1 MSSILEWYK
10 QEDSEKRSTRS
21 PRMVT
26 PPPQQQG
33 TPGTAIPNDGMNQSP
48 DILSTSMRAY
58 EDFRSGPQAYK
69 ALPSNVAPTRAPRAR
84 FHDPLALMYAT
95 GYKDRRFSVSFD
107 TLRRVSYQLA
117 LIGAIINTRVSQVAA
132 FAQPYRENKQVG
144 FAINYKDDLYIPS
157 DEERAALR
165 ELEMMVLQC
174 GFEQN
179 PYSGYPRDDFEIF
192 LRKIVRDSLT
202 FDQAAFEVIPDRQG
216 RPSEFRAVDAS
227 TIRLAATFE
236 GKQESQKGTFPS
248 RMFTPKWHKLYGDNF
263 ALDKSSVFTVQVLH
277 GKIENVFTEY
287 DMAFC
292 IRNPRTDIWVN
303 GYGFA
308 EIEMCLNTVLGMLWG
323 EEYNR
328 RFFQQGA
335 APKGILNIKGDN
347 ISPEELE
354 SFRRMWYAQVSGV
367 ENAWRTPVIQADGM
381 EYQNLQSTN
390 KEMEFQKW
398 IEYLLKIAASVFGID
413 PAELNFDIAGGGAG
427 RQPMFEAK
435 HEWKIKHSKDK
446 GLRPLLKSVA
456 KWITKYVI
464 NPLDSRLYLDFVGL
478 DELTEQDRLEIQTKK
493 VQHTKT
499 VNEVRAENGDPPV
512 PGGDI
517 ILNQTFMQ
525 AWQAEQDKKS
535 LEDTLAPWLTTDD
548 VLKPDYGEAPA
559 VPLYLQPKVD
569 LENAGKEEQPE
580 GMEGMEGMEG
590 GDDGGMPFG

>member
-1 MSSILEWYK
+1 
-10 QEDSEKRSTRS
+10 
-21 PRMVT
+21 MVS

-33 TPGTAIPNDGMNQSP
+33 VPGTPIPNDGMNQSP

-58 EDFRSGPQAYK
+58 EGFRSGPEAYK

-144 FAINYKDDLYIPS
+144 FSINYKDDLYIPS

-179 PYSGYPRDDFEIF
+179 PYSDYPRDDFEIF

-236 GKQESQKGTFPS
+236 GKQEAKKGTFPS
-248 RMFTPKWHKLYGDNF
+248 RMFTPKWHKLYGDDF
-263 ALDKSSVFTVQVLH
+263 ALDKASVYTVQVLH

-328 RFFQQGA
+328 RFFQQGS

-347 ISPEELE
+347 ISPEEME

-456 KWITKYVI
+456 KWITKYIV

-478 DELTEQDRLEIQTKK
+478 DELTEQDRLELQTKK

-535 LEDTLAPWLTTDD
+535 IEDTLAPWMTTED

-559 VPLYLQPKVD
+559 VPLYLQPKID

-580 GMEGMEGMEG
+580 GMEGMEGGDEG
-590 GDDGGMPFG
+590 GGLPFG